1 MAASNGGNLRQLP
14 LQAHTRTDEVIEET
28 PDIVTFFIADRAR
41 AQGHVVP
48 EEMNSI
54 TVEGEIATCLRQVS
68 KEKHSSKMKAIV
80 VRRIM
85 VSTSRLFLGQ

>member
-14 LQAHTRTDEVIEET
+14 LQTHTRTDEVIEET

-68 KEKHSSKMKAIV
+68 KEKHSSKMKSIV